1 VIATIVSAAGDF
13 VKENYVV
20 LSIEFDEDVLADLLS
35 EINGNRSMLLQKK
48 SILKYGLE
56 SNTWEELANQVFRG
70 LTE

>member
-1 VIATIVSAAGDF
+1 M
-13 VKENYVV
+13 KENYVV